1 MDTNGVLVGVDVGG
15 TFTDFVCI
23 LTNGHRIAIKEPSTP
38 EEPSQAVLKGLQR
51 LVDDQCLNPA
61 SISVFAHGTTVATN
75 AVLERKGARLGLLTT
90 AGFRDTLEVG
100 RQMRHQMYSVQLDP
114 ETPIFLA
121 PGRYRKGVGGRID
134 ANGKELKPLDEVG
147 LLEAVDGLVADQVE
161 AIAIAFLFSFLNP
174 SHERRAGELIADRWP
189 NLPVSLSSE
198 VDPAFREYERTVV
211 TAFDAYIKP
220 VIDTYL
226 GRLEADLT
234 QAAVPAKLQVM
245 QSRGGLSG
253 SAVARAR
260 PVRLFLSGPAAGVIG
275 GQREGQEAAISNLI
289 TVDIGGTS
297 CDIALISKAKP
308 ILRHEGK
315 IDGYAVRV
323 PMVDVNAIGS
333 GGGSIA
339 WIDGGSGL
347 RVGPH
352 SAGSDPGPACYGR
365 GGDDATVTD
374 ASLVLG
380 MLDPNYFTGGN
391 LALDPSLA
399 RDTIEKKVAA
409 PLSLSIEEAAL
420 GIHRVLN
427 AQMAEGIRL
436 VSVRQGYDPR
446 DFTLLALGGAGALH
460 ATSLA
465 DELSVAQILVPRRPG
480 VLSAAGLLSA
490 PVEHEVSSSFA
501 RPLAGIDLKSIMSE
515 LASLD
520 RRALALM
527 KFEGVDTDLVEI
539 SYAADLCYI
548 GQSYHIEIPFSTDAA
563 DPLDQLYRDFLV
575 AHERVYGHAVE
586 VPARIVNLRSVH
598 RIQPAELPLDTSRAE
613 TSTEFYERTVLT
625 EDGVVSARVIRRD
638 NLMPG
643 ETILGPAIIEQADTT
658 LWLAPAWSG
667 EVLNNAAILLTR
679 ETNS

>member
-1 MDTNGVLVGVDVGG
+1 
-15 TFTDFVCI
+15 
-23 LTNGHRIAIKEPSTP
+23 
-38 EEPSQAVLKGLQR
+38 
-51 LVDDQCLNPA
+51 
-61 SISVFAHGTTVATN
+61 
-75 AVLERKGARLGLLTT
+75 
-90 AGFRDTLEVG
+90 
-100 RQMRHQMYSVQLDP
+100 
-114 ETPIFLA
+114 
-121 PGRYRKGVGGRID
+121 
-134 ANGKELKPLDEVG
+134 
-147 LLEAVDGLVADQVE
+147 
-161 AIAIAFLFSFLNP
+161 
-174 SHERRAGELIADRWP
+174 
-189 NLPVSLSSE
+189 
-198 VDPAFREYERTVV
+198 
-211 TAFDAYIKP
+211 
-220 VIDTYL
+220 
-226 GRLEADLT
+226 
-234 QAAVPAKLQVM
+234 
-245 QSRGGLSG
+245 
-253 SAVARAR
+253 
-260 PVRLFLSGPAAGVIG
+260 
-275 GQREGQEAAISNLI
+275 
-289 TVDIGGTS
+289 
-297 CDIALISKAKP
+297 
-308 ILRHEGK
+308 
-315 IDGYAVRV
+315 
-323 PMVDVNAIGS
+323 MVDVNAIGS
-333 GGGSIA
+333 GGGSSA

-380 MLDPNYFTGGN
+380 MLDPDYFTGGN

-465 DELSVAQILVPRRPG
+465 DELGVAQILVPRRPG

-501 RPLAGIDLKSIMSE
+501 RPLAGIDLKTVMSE

-548 GQSYHIEIPFSTDAA
+548 GQSYHIEIPFSADAA

-598 RIQPAELPLDTSRAE
+598 RIQPAELPLDTIRAE